1 MSRSVWALALAVL
14 VAAGAL
20 PADAQQG
27 SEKLVV
33 LIVGK
38 PGSGKTTQARKI
50 SKQYRIPSYSMAEI
64 LTKELGWVKTRFKK
78 DMGVLVVSGDLV
90 NDETANQLVTKYISQ
105 KKAANG
111 FILDGY
117 PTTSVQAAYL
127 KAELLTLGLPP
138 PVVIHLELPEP
149 VAEQRMLRRKRK
161 DDTPENI
168 RRRLGEYRVEEERL
182 LSVLDPAWVHNVDG
196 TPSEQEVWR
205 AVQSALKTAG
215 Y

>member
-138 PVVIHLELPEP
+138 PVVIHLELADP

-168 RRRLGEYRVEEERL
+168 RRRLGEYRIEEDRL
-182 LSVLDPAWVHNVDG
+182 MSVLDPAWVHNVDG